1 MRNILAGA
9 VLAGVIPARYCH
21 CIKRF
26 CCCVQI
32 RSVPCPQFAPSQVP
46 LPLPLSGAAMVTA
59 MESVDTVKLSN
70 RIKQSWV
77 GAHSALLPPWK
88 VER

>member
-1 MRNILAGA
+1 MILVVPLVSG
-9 VLAGVIPARYCH
+9 VAGV
-21 CIKRF
+21 
-26 CCCVQI
+26 V
-32 RSVPCPQFAPSQVP
+32 S
-46 LPLPLSGAAMVTA
+46 AAALTAIA

-77 GAHSALLPPWK
+77 GAHSVLLPPWK

>member
-21 CIKRF
+21 CIKWS
-26 CCCVQI
+26 CCCVQM
-32 RSVPCPQFAPSQVP
+32 RSVPWPQFSPPQVS
-46 LPLPLSGAAMVTA
+46 LVSAALAVTA
-59 MESVDTVKLSN
+59 IESVETVKLSN

-77 GAHSALLPPWK
+77 GAHSVLLPPWN

>member
-1 MRNILAGA
+1 MSVA
-9 VLAGVIPARYCH
+9 AGV
-21 CIKRF
+21 
-26 CCCVQI
+26 V
-32 RSVPCPQFAPSQVP
+32 SV
-46 LPLPLSGAAMVTA
+46 AALIAIA

-77 GAHSALLPPWK
+77 GAHSVLLPPWK

>member
-1 MRNILAGA
+1 MRFCARVMILVVPLVSG
-9 VLAGVIPARYCH
+9 VAGV
-21 CIKRF
+21 
-26 CCCVQI
+26 V
-32 RSVPCPQFAPSQVP
+32 S
-46 LPLPLSGAAMVTA
+46 AAALTAIA

-77 GAHSALLPPWK
+77 GAHSVLLPPWK

>member
-32 RSVPCPQFAPSQVP
+32 RSVPCPQFSPSQVP
-46 LPLPLSGAAMVTA
+46 LESRAVVSGVGVVAFVETA
-59 MESVDTVKLSN
+59 MESVDMVKLSY
-70 RIKQSWV
+70 RM
-77 GAHSALLPPWK
+77 
-88 VER
+88 